1 MDSQGKHELTK
12 TNLYSGRQMKF
23 KKKKQNQ
30 NTVTKQAN
38 LGQEHRQGMQTE
50 RQAKNTG
57 MQHQLTK
64 DGKS

>member
-23 KKKKQNQ
+23 FKKQNQ
-30 NTVTKQAN
+30 NTVTKQGN

-50 RQAKNTG
+50 RQAKNMG

-64 DGKS
+64 DAKS